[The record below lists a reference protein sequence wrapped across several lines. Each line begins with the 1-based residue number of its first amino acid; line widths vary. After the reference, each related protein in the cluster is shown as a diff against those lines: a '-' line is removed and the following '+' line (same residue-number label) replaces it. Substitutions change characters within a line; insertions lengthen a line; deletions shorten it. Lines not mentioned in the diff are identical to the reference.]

1 MTDSDHSVSEPAAS
15 DKPRGGRPR
24 RADPPRFPH
33 SELDRLLVFGEVVDQ
48 GDGRPPDT
56 VFPSYRELGSRFGI
70 AHSVVADFSR
80 RHDCLRRRQRA
91 QHAIHAKAESKLV
104 EARASALAIG
114 REDALRIVDKFLR
127 GFEAA
132 LDDGRVRTDSAADLN
147 TILRLREFLVG
158 GPDFRK
164 ELAAGCTITLEML
177 QERYANSLRRH
188 ADSTPALAGIVP
200 PRRFE
205 DGEAG
210 AGTGASGGGAD
221 GSDAVDDEGG
231 DASDDAGR

>member
-1 MTDSDHSVSEPAAS
+1 MTDSDHSMSDEPAAH
-15 DKPRGGRPR
+15 DKNRGGRPR

-33 SELDRLLVFGEVVDQ
+33 NELDRLLVFGEVVDQ

-127 GFEAA
+127 GFEAS
-132 LDDGRVRTDSAADLN
+132 LDDGRVRTDSASDLN

-158 GPDFRK
+158 GPDSRK
-164 ELAAGCTITLEML
+164 ELAGCSITLEML
-177 QERYANSLRRH
+177 QERYAASLRRH

-205 DGEAG
+205 D
-210 AGTGASGGGAD
+210 D
-221 GSDAVDDEGG
+221 G
-231 DASDDAGR
+231 ASDDAGR

>member
-1 MTDSDHSVSEPAAS
+1 MTDSDHSVSEPAVS
-15 DKPRGGRPR
+15 DKNRGGRPR

-33 SELDRLLVFGEVVDQ
+33 NELDRLLVFGEVVDQ

-56 VFPSYRELGSRFGI
+56 VFPSYRDLGARFGI

-127 GFEAA
+127 GFEAS
-132 LDDGRVRTDSAADLN
+132 LDDGRVRTDSASDLN

-158 GPDFRK
+158 GPDSRK
-164 ELAAGCTITLEML
+164 ELAGCAITLEML
-177 QERYANSLRRH
+177 QERYANSRRRH

-205 DGEAG
+205 DDA
-210 AGTGASGGGAD
+210 AGTGAGASGGG
-221 GSDAVDDEGG
+221 GEGGEDG